1 MNSTAWR
8 FTLLVL
14 ASLVVATG
22 AHAQQP
28 PGANGGVGPG
38 APLGGETTV
47 LRSFQPPPP
56 IRSGQPI
63 TVMVFPGINAS
74 GTGGQEIADYL
85 VRQIKAGMIFS
96 NRYVVVTYYPR
107 SSLVRRAV
115 TSTLIS
121 EDELTRLRD
130 PNTGEIDPQLA
141 RLVATRLGIQ
151 AIMLVSIDALTINRE
166 QGAAE
171 VTGTVQ
177 IVGSVGGEAIAQ
189 VALTGRVSGQT
200 GKTDVEL
207 AEAAAAQAASQIQQ
221 ELGVKA
227 PEGPTQVGTPP
238 PPRRTSRGLRIP
250 PWLGVALFVAG
261 LGSGFVH

>member
-1 MNSTAWR
+1 MNSTVWKSA
-8 FTLLVL
+8 LIAL
-14 ASLVVATG
+14 ASAVLATG
-22 AHAQQP
+22 ALAQQP
-28 PGANGGVGPG
+28 PGVGPDPG
-38 APLGGETTV
+38 APLGGETT
-47 LRSFQPPPP
+47 LPRAFQPPPP
-56 IRSGQPI
+56 IRSGEPI
-63 TVMVFPGINAS
+63 TVMVFPGVNAS
-74 GTGGQEIADYL
+74 GTGGQEIADHL

-96 NRYVVVTYYPR
+96 NRYIVTTFHPR

-115 TSTLIS
+115 TSSLIS

-151 AIMLVSIDALTINRE
+151 AIMLVSIDAVTINRE

-171 VTGTVQ
+171 ITGTVQ
-177 IVGSVGGEAIAQ
+177 VVGSVSGQPIAQ
-189 VALTGRVSGQT
+189 IALTGRVSGQM

-207 AEAAAAQAASQIQQ
+207 AEAAAAQAATQIQQ

-250 PWLGVALFVAG
+250 PWLGMALFVAG
-261 LGSGFVH
+261 VGSGFVH